1 MYIRSAIA
9 GYWKYRLNA
18 PISELVASV
27 SADTKV
33 TKSNNMKLKK
43 ARVQN
48 YRSIIDSGEFEIE
61 KLKTIMVGPNEAG
74 KTVILKA
81 LQQLNKP
88 DEVPG
93 FEALRDYPRSLFNDI
108 DTGKVNPKDVTVV
121 TGYFELEQAD
131 KDLIPVEFRNC
142 TYKFFKNIDNSTY
155 HNLIDAPPKIQVKDI
170 KADLAR
176 LFAHLDKQY
185 SVENPEEETKKP
197 SILLMS
203 ITAQLHDYLA
213 VSGDIAT
220 KLKALLEKNFPLI
233 AEENEKE
240 EARYEKL
247 QEQLTF
253 NKKYDEVLS
262 ILSRQKPVF
271 ILFNNYFKVKPSVH
285 LEHLAIRTEK
295 NLLEDEFYDY
305 GNLCLLKLLG
315 FSARELSDL
324 GKTQSP
330 DINNPVALKD
340 YKDKL
345 DTRSYKLNAAS
356 VRLSNEIRKVWMP
369 NPDRPEADKLKVT
382 ADGQYLKVV
391 VEDDIG
397 VDIELDQRSEGFQWL
412 VSFFVVFF
420 AEAMDKHKNSI
431 LLLDEPGLSLHGL
444 KQRDFRET
452 ISRLAE
458 QNQTIYTTHSPFL
471 VGPDELDIV
480 KVVEMKNRK
489 EGTKVHTTISS
500 SDPAG
505 LLPLQEALGYDLA
518 QSLFSQQRNLILEG
532 LTDYWYLDATSQLLK
547 DSGVDA
553 LNDKIALVFANSA
566 GKVVYYATILF
577 AHNLKVAALLD
588 SDAAGDQAANQE
600 NLVHTLGN
608 KNILRT
614 KDYVANVPKAEI
626 EDLLRHTL
634 ISIVKAEYGVDTASI
649 AASQPNRPIIDIFT
663 KEVTSFSKYKLAK
676 AFIQWTK
683 THEAKDLTANE
694 LTHWKNLIQRIN
706 KVLK

>member
-1 MYIRSAIA
+1 
-9 GYWKYRLNA
+9 
-18 PISELVASV
+18 
-27 SADTKV
+27 
-33 TKSNNMKLKK
+33 MKLIK
-43 ARVQN
+43 ARIQN
-48 YRSIIDSGEFEIE
+48 YRSIVDSGEFEIE
-61 KLKTIMVGPNEAG
+61 KLKTILVGPNEAG

-88 DEVPG
+88 NDVPG

-108 DTGKVNPKDVTVV
+108 DTGKVNPKDITVV

-131 KDLIPVEFRNC
+131 KELIPEEFRNC
-142 TYKFFKNIDNSTY
+142 TYKFYKNIDNSTY
-155 HNLIDAPPKIQVKDI
+155 HNLIDAPAKIYYKDI
-170 KADLAR
+170 KNDLTR
-176 LFAHLDKQY
+176 LLAHLEKQY
-185 SVENPEEETKKP
+185 TTENPDEETKKP
-197 SILLMS
+197 SVLIKPIIDPL
-203 ITAQLHDYLA
+203 QDYSS
-213 VSGDIAT
+213 VSGDIST
-220 KLKALLEKNFPLI
+220 KLYTFLEKHYPLI
-233 AEENEKE
+233 DEDNEKE
-240 EARYEKL
+240 ENRYEKL
-247 QEQLTF
+247 QEQIAF
-253 NKKYDEVLS
+253 NKKHDEVLL
-262 ILSRQKPVF
+262 ILSKQKPVF

-285 LEHLAIRTEK
+285 LEHLAIRTEQK
-295 NLLEDEFYDY
+295 LLDDEFYDY

-315 FSARELSDL
+315 FSARDLSNL

-330 DINNPVALKD
+330 DISNPGALKE

-356 VRLSNEIRKVWMP
+356 VRLSSEIRNVWMP

-452 ISRLAE
+452 ISRLAK

-480 KVVEMKNRK
+480 RVVELKNRK

-532 LTDYWYLDATSQLLK
+532 LTDYWYLDATAQLLK
-547 DSGVDA
+547 DSGTEP

-588 SDAAGDQAANQE
+588 SDAAGDQAAQQE

-614 KDYVANVPKAEI
+614 KDYVTNVPKAEI
-626 EDLLRHTL
+626 EDLLRQTL
-634 ISIVKAEYGVDTASI
+634 ISIVKSEYGVDTASI
-649 AASQPNRPIIDIFT
+649 ATSQTNRPIVDIFT
-663 KEVTSFSKYKLAK
+663 TEVASFSKYKLAK
-676 AFIQWTK
+676 AFIRWTK
-683 THEAKDLTANE
+683 THEAKDLAPNE
-694 LTHWKNLIQRIN
+694 LKNWKNLIVQIN